1 MSEAENIWEQTMKK
15 VIGEDQPENA
25 ADVIRRLQDDLANE
39 RSKRRSL
46 QLQNQGLM
54 MNQKAAG
61 LCISYA
67 LEGKSR
73 TEDRWWMGEMDRVRE
88 LVAERDAFE
97 NTLSRPMIALTKEN
111 MDLKAERDALAARVE
126 RLEGVLRRVDRH
138 GLESM
143 KTTSHGIET
152 TRDAVKQALSETQP
166 AALAR
171 VKAEAINDARRCIA
185 IVSHARDGA
194 GYVDGMVDADT
205 QWNDKLKACAQRLID
220 EAGE

>member
-1 MSEAENIWEQTMKK
+1 MSEAENIWEQTMKE

-73 TEDRWWMGEMDRVRE
+73 PEDRWWMVEMEKVRDM
-88 LVAERDAFE
+88 AAD
-97 NTLSRPMIALTKEN
+97 
-111 MDLKAERDALAARVE
+111 RDALAARVE
-126 RLEGVLRRVDRH
+126 RLGSEMEKVRDVLDMSDIDCLGTACRQGCPPWPIRDEVID
-138 GLESM
+138 GIT
-143 KTTSHGIET
+143 KTLNET
-152 TRDAVKQALSETQP
+152 KP
-166 AALAR
+166 AALSR
-171 VKAEAINDARRCIA
+171 VRVEIAEKAYMQGQIDQGIDPSHSDATA
-185 IVSHARDGA
+185 
-194 GYVDGMVDADT
+194 Y
-205 QWNDKLKACAQRLID
+205 AQRLID
-220 EAGE
+220 QTEVE